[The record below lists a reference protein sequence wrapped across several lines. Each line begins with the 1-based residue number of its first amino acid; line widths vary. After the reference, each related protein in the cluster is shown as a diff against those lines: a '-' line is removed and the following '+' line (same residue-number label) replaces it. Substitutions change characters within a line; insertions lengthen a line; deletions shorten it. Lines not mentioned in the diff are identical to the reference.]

1 MCNPAQTTCLDTTV
15 VKSED
20 RYKKFV
26 PKQRVCDLH
35 NKFCETLPGVINDA
49 KRKAWHAIYTAK
61 RNAEKEKFAGIKG
74 NKENIFHFP
83 KQMHT
88 ENQDAMAEK
97 CIRSGDGN
105 LYLDEASKKLT
116 WKQRY
121 ERLLNI

>member
-1 MCNPAQTTCLDTTV
+1 
-15 VKSED
+15 
-20 RYKKFV
+20 
-26 PKQRVCDLH
+26 
-35 NKFCETLPGVINDA
+35 
-49 KRKAWHAIYTAK
+49 
-61 RNAEKEKFAGIKG
+61 
-74 NKENIFHFP
+74 
-83 KQMHT
+83 MHT